1 MTEIVE
7 MLKYILNSQVRINRG
22 ILNHKGKS
30 LVNLLINCV
39 IKAYFFRGG
48 GIFKEV

>member
-7 MLKYILNSQVRINRG
+7 MLKYILNSQVHSYRE

-30 LVNLLINCV
+30 LVNLLITTV
-39 IKAYFFRGG
+39 S
-48 GIFKEV
+48 